1 MAHDR
6 AHDSERLLRAR
17 ALAVKGRFGA
27 EPNPLVGCVLDRN
40 GRIVGEGWHAMYGG
54 PHAEAM
60 ALARAGDDARGATAY
75 VTLEP
80 CSRHGKT
87 PPCCDA
93 LIDAQV
99 ARVVYEREDPH
110 EDGRG
115 RAALAAAGI
124 EVVGPRVEGGEADAL
139 LEMFAA
145 CATRARPWVILKWA
159 MTLDGRIGSAPG
171 EGGRITG
178 ARAAAFTHELRA
190 HVDAVAVGVDTI
202 LVDDPRLTCR
212 LAEGGGQ
219 GRPQPARVVFDST
232 LRLPPT
238 ARLFEDVDD
247 APVVVM
253 TASSDEGARRL
264 LESAGAQVV
273 QVPGADGRAN
283 LATALGWL
291 RDAGR
296 ERMLVEGGARVHGAF
311 LRSGLADQ
319 VSALV
324 APRILGREDAPV
336 AVQGSGIL
344 HLDDALPLREAQWRL
359 LGDDLL
365 VQGYVAASP
374 GALSE

>member
-27 EPNPLVGCVLDRN
+27 EPNPLVGCVLERG
-40 GRIVGEGWHAMYGG
+40 GRIVGEGWHAVYGG

-60 ALARAGDDARGATAY
+60 ALAKAGDDARGATAY

-87 PPCCDA
+87 PPCCEA
-93 LIDAQV
+93 LIAAGV
-99 ARVVYEREDPH
+99 ARVVFQREDPN

-115 RAALAAAGI
+115 RRALEAAGL
-124 EVVGPRVEGGEADAL
+124 EVLGPLDDENEADAL
-139 LEMFAA
+139 LEVFMAS
-145 CATRARPWVILKWA
+145 ATRARPWVILKWA
-159 MTLDGRIGSAPG
+159 MTLDGRIASAPG
-171 EGGRITG
+171 AGGRITG
-178 ARAAAFTHELRA
+178 ARAASFTHELRA

-212 LAEGGGQ
+212 LAEGLPR
-219 GRPQPARVVFDST
+219 GRPQPARVVFDSS
-232 LRLPPT
+232 LRMPPT
-238 ARLFEDVDD
+238 ARLFEDVDV
-247 APVVVM
+247 APVIVM

-264 LESAGAQVV
+264 LEGAGARVV

-283 LATALGWL
+283 LATALAWL

-296 ERMLVEGGARVHGAF
+296 ERLLVEGGSRVNGAF
-311 LRSGLADQ
+311 LRTGLADQ
-319 VSALV
+319 VTAFV

-344 HLDDALPLREAQWRL
+344 DLDHALPLRDAQWRRM
-359 LGDDLL
+359 GDDLL
-365 VQGYVAASP
+365 VQGYVGASP
-374 GALSE
+374 AAVSG